1 MNSALPPEL
10 LERAWGEGSEALAA
24 SRSLFRDWVEPL
36 GDSFTEQGV
45 RAYVEGFAPV
55 VARALP
61 DWNARDLLVRYERV
75 RRPRPFTG
83 NPAQVSDVVV
93 LSRTLQTVRYPDRV
107 LRQMARIAGRVIVSV
122 PNFGWYRHRLR
133 MLRGRLP
140 MGKDLPYSWYD
151 SPNVRYTTLVDL
163 QLLFDEVGLEVE
175 RTIPLGATGDP
186 LKAGPRWANLLAST
200 GVYVLRPAARQPD

>member
-1 MNSALPPEL
+1 MTPLRKDLALVASLIPDGSRVLDLGCGSGNLLSHLMHHQGCRGTGVEIDPEKV
-10 LERAWGEGSEALAA
+10 LAA
-24 SRSLFRDWVEPL
+24 IRL
-36 GDSFTEQGV
+36 GVPVIELDINRELDEFSDSS
-45 RAYVEGFAPV
+45 Y
-55 VARALP
+55 
-61 DWNARDLLVRYERV
+61 
-75 RRPRPFTG
+75 
-83 NPAQVSDVVV
+83 DVVV

-107 LRQMARIAGRVIVSV
+107 LRHMARIAGRLIVSV

-175 RTIPLGATGDP
+175 QTIPLGTTGDP
-186 LKAGPRWANLLAST
+186 LKAAPGLANLLAST
-200 GVYVLRPAARQPD
+200 GVYVLRPASA

>member
-1 MNSALPPEL
+1 MTLRKDLALVASLIPDGSRVLDLGCGSGNLLSHLMREQGCNGTGVEIDPEKV
-10 LERAWGEGSEALAA
+10 LAA
-24 SRSLFRDWVEPL
+24 IRLGVSVIELDINRELDEFS
-36 GDSFTEQGV
+36 GDSFDG
-45 RAYVEGFAPV
+45 
-55 VARALP
+55 
-61 DWNARDLLVRYERV
+61 
-75 RRPRPFTG
+75 
-83 NPAQVSDVVV
+83 VV

-200 GVYVLRPAARQPD
+200 GVYVLRPAAAARA